1 MWWLRGAGHQIRE
14 AADDDRRVFARPA
27 VESAV
32 KSALGPWRVL
42 DLLVIALPAAVAARV
57 FDLGAAVLFVLA
69 ALAVIPLAG
78 LVGRS
83 TEVLAERVGGSKGAL
98 LNATFGNIAELLIA
112 ALLVVNGEIAVLKAS
127 ITGSIIGNLLLLLG
141 VAMIVAAHD
150 KREVPITVTSRVQA
164 TMLFLAI
171 GILLLPTVFSF
182 RPESSTTRLD
192 EVSALVAVILF
203 GVYALSMLFML
214 RTNRSVFQAEEP
226 NPGPGADR
234 GTAQLSGQGAEPEAV
249 PTVDGGGGETGPGQ
263 TWSVKGA
270 MVVLAAA
277 TALVAIAA
285 EFVASSVQ
293 EAGASLGLHSG
304 FIGFV
309 ILPLVGN
316 AAEQFSALALAAK
329 DKMGVA
335 SEIAVGASMQ
345 LAMLIVPVLVLL
357 GALTGHPFD
366 LAFSPLELSA
376 LIIGTLLTRHL
387 LDDGKANWLEGVMLL
402 GLYLAFAGAVFFADL
417 TG

>member
-1 MWWLRGAGHQIRE
+1 MQG
-14 AADDDRRVFARPA
+14 
-27 VESAV
+27 V
-32 KSALGPWRVL
+32 KAALGPWRVL
-42 DLLVIALPAAVAARV
+42 DLMVVALPAAVVAEV
-57 FDLGAAVLFVLA
+57 LGLGAPVLFVLA

-141 VAMIVAAHD
+141 VSMIVAAHD
-150 KREVPITVTSRVQA
+150 KSEVPITVTSRVQA
-164 TMLFLAI
+164 TMLFLAM

-182 RPESSTTRLD
+182 RPESSTARLD
-192 EVSALVAVILF
+192 EVSALVALILF
-203 GVYALSMLFML
+203 VVYALSMLFML
-214 RTNRSVFQAEEP
+214 RTNRDQFRANESAGEGP
-226 NPGPGADR
+226 PGEGPADTGA
-234 GTAQLSGQGAEPEAV
+234 APAPEGEAR
-249 PTVDGGGGETGPGQ
+249 GGGARGPEPRGGEEGGEAPSRH

-270 MVVLAAA
+270 VVVLAVA
-277 TALVAIAA
+277 TALVAVAA
-285 EFVASSVQ
+285 EIVASSVE
-293 EAGASLGLHSG
+293 EAGTSLGLHSG

-316 AAEQFSALALAAK
+316 AAEQFSALGLAAK
-329 DKMGVA
+329 DRLGVA

-345 LAMLIVPVLVLL
+345 LAMFVVPVLVLL
-357 GALTGHPFD
+357 GAVTGHPFD

-376 LIIGTLLTRHL
+376 LIIGTLLTRSL

>member
-1 MWWLRGAGHQIRE
+1 M
-14 AADDDRRVFARPA
+14 
-27 VESAV
+27 

-57 FDLGAAVLFVLA
+57 LDLGAAVLFVLA

-127 ITGSIIGNLLLLLG
+127 ITGSIIANLLLLLG

-226 NPGPGADR
+226 SPGPGADR
-234 GTAQLSGQGAEPEAV
+234 RTAQLSGQGAEPEAV
-249 PTVDGGGGETGPGQ
+249 PTVHGGGETGSGQ

-270 MVVLAAA
+270 MVVLAVA

-345 LAMLIVPVLVLL
+345 LAMLIVPLLVLL

-376 LIIGTLLTRHL
+376 LTIGTLLTRHL

>member
-1 MWWLRGAGHQIRE
+1 
-14 AADDDRRVFARPA
+14 
-27 VESAV
+27 
-32 KSALGPWRVL
+32 
-42 DLLVIALPAAVAARV
+42 
-57 FDLGAAVLFVLA
+57 
-69 ALAVIPLAG
+69 
-78 LVGRS
+78 
-83 TEVLAERVGGSKGAL
+83 VLAEAVGGSKGAL
-98 LNATFGNIAELLIA
+98 LNATFGNIAELMIA
-112 ALLVVNGEIAVLKAS
+112 ALLVVNGELAVLKAS

-150 KREVPITVTSRVQA
+150 KSEVPITATSRVQA

-171 GILLLPTVFSF
+171 GILLLPTVYSF
-182 RPESSTTRLD
+182 RPESSTARLD
-192 EVSALVAVILF
+192 EVSGLVALILF

-214 RTNRSVFQAEEP
+214 RTNRSLFRSEGGDAEQGEP
-226 NPGPGADR
+226 
-234 GTAQLSGQGAEPEAV
+234 V
-249 PTVDGGGGETGPGQ
+249 PTQPAGDGPTKESSR

-270 MVVLAAA
+270 VVVLAVA

-285 EFVASSVQ
+285 ELVASSVQ

-329 DKMGVA
+329 DKLGVA

-345 LAMLIVPVLVLL
+345 LAMLVVPILVLL
-357 GALTGHPFD
+357 GAVVGNPIE
-366 LAFSPLELSA
+366 LAFSPLELAA
-376 LIIGTLLTRHL
+376 LTIATLLTRQL

-402 GLYLAFAGAVFFADL
+402 GLYLAFAGAVFFSDI
-417 TG
+417 

>member
-1 MWWLRGAGHQIRE
+1 M
-14 AADDDRRVFARPA
+14 V
-27 VESAV
+27 V
-32 KSALGPWRVL
+32 
-42 DLLVIALPAAVAARV
+42 ALPVAIFAEVRHA
-57 FDLGAAVLFVLA
+57 GAAVLFVLA

-98 LNATFGNIAELLIA
+98 LNATFGNMAELLIA

-141 VAMIVAAHD
+141 VAMIVASHD
-150 KREVPITVTSRVQA
+150 KSEVPVTVTSRVQA
-164 TMLFLAI
+164 TMLFLAM

-203 GVYALSMLFML
+203 VLYALSMLFIL
-214 RTNRSVFQAEEP
+214 RTHRSHFEEEP
-226 NPGPGADR
+226 EDK
-234 GTAQLSGQGAEPEAV
+234 EPEDEEAE
-249 PTVDGGGGETGPGQ
+249 DKEAKEKEAEDKARSR

-270 MVVLAAA
+270 IVVLAVA

-285 EFVASSVQ
+285 EMVANSVQ

-316 AAEQFSALALAAK
+316 AAEQFSALGLAAK
-329 DKMGVA
+329 DKLGVA

-345 LAMLIVPVLVLL
+345 LAMFVVPILVLL
-357 GALTGHPFD
+357 GFLTGHAFD

-387 LDDGKANWLEGVMLL
+387 LDDGKANWFEGVMLL

-417 TG
+417 PG

>member
-1 MWWLRGAGHQIRE
+1 MRA
-14 AADDDRRVFARPA
+14 
-27 VESAV
+27 
-32 KSALGPWRVL
+32 ALGPWRVL
-42 DLLVIALPAAVAARV
+42 DLMVVALPAAVVAEV
-57 FDLGAAVLFVLA
+57 LGLGAPVLFVLS

-98 LNATFGNIAELLIA
+98 LNATFGNVAELLIA

-141 VAMIVAAHD
+141 VSMVVAAHD
-150 KREVPITVTSRVQA
+150 KSEVPITVTSRVQA
-164 TMLFLAI
+164 TMLFLAM

-192 EVSALVAVILF
+192 EVSGLVALILF
-203 GVYALSMLFML
+203 AVYALSMLFML
-214 RTNRSVFQAEEP
+214 RTNRHQFQEDGEGSSGEGSDGKGSGGDGSGREGGRGEREQAGEEGQAGGAAE
-226 NPGPGADR
+226 
-234 GTAQLSGQGAEPEAV
+234 
-249 PTVDGGGGETGPGQ
+249 DGRP

-270 MVVLAAA
+270 VVVLAVA
-277 TALVAIAA
+277 TALVAVAA
-285 EFVASSVQ
+285 EMVASSVE
-293 EAGASLGLHSG
+293 EAGSALGLHSG

-316 AAEQFSALALAAK
+316 AAEQFSALGLAAK
-329 DKMGVA
+329 DRLGVA

-345 LAMLIVPVLVLL
+345 LAMFVVPILVLL
-357 GALTGHPFD
+357 GLVTGNPFD

-417 TG
+417 NG

>member
-1 MWWLRGAGHQIRE
+1 VRSPSSPRVPRSAGSNTRHVRHTRTTANPQVR
-14 AADDDRRVFARPA
+14 APRPDFA
-27 VESAV
+27 E
-32 KSALGPWRVL
+32 
-42 DLLVIALPAAVAARV
+42 
-57 FDLGAAVLFVLA
+57 
-69 ALAVIPLAG
+69 PL
-78 LVGRS
+78 
-83 TEVLAERVGGSKGAL
+83 
-98 LNATFGNIAELLIA
+98 
-112 ALLVVNGEIAVLKAS
+112 
-127 ITGSIIGNLLLLLG
+127 LLLLLG

-150 KREVPITVTSRVQA
+150 KSEVPITVTSRVQA
-164 TMLFLAI
+164 TMLFLAM

-214 RTNRSVFQAEEP
+214 RTNRSLFQAEERK
-226 NPGPGADR
+226 PGADR

-249 PTVDGGGGETGPGQ
+249 RTVHGGGGETGSGQ

-277 TALVAIAA
+277 TVLVAIAA

-345 LAMLIVPVLVLL
+345 LAMLVVPVLVLL

-376 LIIGTLLTRHL
+376 LTIGTLLTRQL

>member
-1 MWWLRGAGHQIRE
+1 MPPRTTRRRAAGGGDETLHTGHLAGA
-14 AADDDRRVFARPA
+14 
-27 VESAV
+27 AV
-32 KSALGPWRVL
+32 KAALGPWRVL
-42 DLLVIALPAAVAARV
+42 DLMVVALPVAIFAEVRHA
-57 FDLGAAVLFVLA
+57 GAAVLFVLA

-98 LNATFGNIAELLIA
+98 LNATFGNMAELLIA

-141 VAMIVAAHD
+141 VAMIVASHD
-150 KREVPITVTSRVQA
+150 KSEVPVTVTSRVQA
-164 TMLFLAI
+164 TMLFLAM

-203 GVYALSMLFML
+203 VLYALSMLFIL
-214 RTNRSVFQAEEP
+214 RTHRSHFEEEP
-226 NPGPGADR
+226 EDK
-234 GTAQLSGQGAEPEAV
+234 EPEDKEAE
-249 PTVDGGGGETGPGQ
+249 DKEAEDKARSR
-263 TWSVKGA
+263 TWSVKSA
-270 MVVLAAA
+270 IVVLAVA

-285 EFVASSVQ
+285 EMVASSVQ

-316 AAEQFSALALAAK
+316 AAEQFSALTLAVK
-329 DKMGVA
+329 DRLGVA
-335 SEIAVGASMQ
+335 AEIAVGASMQ
-345 LAMLIVPVLVLL
+345 LPMLVVPALVLL
-357 GALTGHPFD
+357 GA
-366 LAFSPLELSA
+366 SPDTRSSSSSA
-376 LIIGTLLTRHL
+376 R
-387 LDDGKANWLEGVMLL
+387 WS
-402 GLYLAFAGAVFFADL
+402 
-417 TG
+417 

>member
-1 MWWLRGAGHQIRE
+1 MS
-14 AADDDRRVFARPA
+14 ARPVGGTA
-27 VESAV
+27 VRA
-32 KSALGPWRVL
+32 ALGPWRVL
-42 DLLVIALPAAVAARV
+42 DLMVVALPAAVVADV
-57 FDLGAAVLFVLA
+57 MGAGAPVLFVLS

-141 VAMIVAAHD
+141 VSMVVAAHD
-150 KREVPITVTSRVQA
+150 KSEVPITVTSRVQA
-164 TMLFLAI
+164 TMLFLAM

-192 EVSALVAVILF
+192 EVSGLVALILF
-203 GVYALSMLFML
+203 AVYALSMLFML
-214 RTNRSVFQAEEP
+214 RTNRHQFQE
-226 NPGPGADR
+226 
-234 GTAQLSGQGAEPEAV
+234 
-249 PTVDGGGGETGPGQ
+249 DGEGSGGEGSGGEGSGGEGSGGEEKPSGEGEEGGRP

-270 MVVLAAA
+270 VVVLAVA
-277 TALVAIAA
+277 TALVAVAA
-285 EFVASSVQ
+285 EMVASSVE
-293 EAGASLGLHSG
+293 EAGSALGLHSG

-316 AAEQFSALALAAK
+316 AAEQFSALGLAAK
-329 DKMGVA
+329 DRLGVA

-345 LAMLIVPVLVLL
+345 LAMFVVPILVLL
-357 GALTGHPFD
+357 GLVTGHPFD

-417 TG
+417 SG